1 MIAIVDYNA
10 GNVRSV
16 LNALHRLGAEAEVS
30 ANPEVLKK
38 ADRVIFPGVGN
49 AKHAMENLRER
60 GLDKV
65 LLELTQPFLGIC
77 LGMQLMC
84 NHSEEGDTDCLHIFP
99 EKVKRFEAD
108 RRVPHMGWNELT
120 EMKAPLFSGLLD
132 RSDVYFV
139 HSYFVELGADTSAK
153 SEYGQPFTAALQ
165 RGNFYGVQFHPEK
178 SGETGAKIL
187 SNFLKINP

>member
-16 LNALHRLGAEAEVS
+16 LNALHRLGAEAEVTS
-30 ANPEVLKK
+30 NPDVLEK
-38 ADRVIFPGVGN
+38 AERVIFPGVGN
-49 AKHAMENLRER
+49 AKPAMENLRKK

-84 NHSEEGDTDCLHIFP
+84 SHSEEGDTDCLSIFP
-99 EKVKRFEAD
+99 ERVKRFEANK
-108 RRVPHMGWNELT
+108 RVPHMGWNELV
-120 EMKAPLFSGLLD
+120 EMRGPLFESLSDGA
-132 RSDVYFV
+132 DVYFV
-139 HSYFVELGADTSAK
+139 HSYFVELGSDTSAK
-153 SEYGQPFTAALQ
+153 SGYGHSFTAALQ
-165 RGNFYGVQFHPEK
+165 RNNYYGVQFHPEK
-178 SGETGAKIL
+178 SGEAGARIL

>member
-16 LNALHRLGAEAEVS
+16 LNSLHRLGAEAEVS
-30 ANPEVLKK
+30 SDPDLLKK

-49 AKHAMENLRER
+49 AKPAMQNLREK

-84 NHSEEGDTDCLHIFP
+84 SHSEEGSTDCLNIFP
-99 EKVKRFEAD
+99 ERVKRFEAD
-108 RRVPHMGWNELT
+108 KRVPHMGWNELID
-120 EMKAPLFSGLLD
+120 MKGQLFKSLPD

-139 HSYFVELGADTSAK
+139 HSYFVELGPDTSAK
-153 SEYGQPFTAALQ
+153 SEYGKIFTAALQ
-165 RGNFYGVQFHPEK
+165 RDNFYGVQFHPEK
-178 SGETGAKIL
+178 SGEAGAKIL
-187 SNFLKINP
+187 SNFLNIKP

>member
-16 LNALHRLGAEAEVS
+16 LNALHRMGAEAEVTADS
-30 ANPEVLKK
+30 AVLRK

-49 AKHAMENLRER
+49 AKPAMQNLKEK

-84 NHSEEGDTDCLHIFP
+84 SHSEEGDTACLDIFP
-99 EKVKRFEAD
+99 ERVKHFEAD
-108 RRVPHMGWNELT
+108 KRIPHMGWNELV
-120 EMKAPLFSGLLD
+120 EMKGQLFEGLDD
-132 RSDVYFV
+132 RSNVYFV
-139 HSYFVELGADTSAK
+139 HSYFAEVGADTSAK
-153 SEYGQPFTAALQ
+153 SEYGIPFTAALQ
-165 RGNFYGVQFHPEK
+165 RDNYYGVQFHPEK
-178 SGETGAKIL
+178 SGEVGAQIL
-187 SNFLKINP
+187 SNFLKINL